1 MALIKGGGGGEEEGG
16 KKTEPNV
23 AAEGA
28 KNSKRSNNCTIAQH
42 TYIHTPTRTHTHT
55 RRTNTSAYTDA
66 LTLTLID
73 LQLSSCQQV
82 VQLTSFSKELFFAS
96 PACTHVHTH
105 ALGQVVFCGLNC
117 TICAHPTLKI
127 PSPPLHR
134 SRAESVDTS
143 RAHAH

>member
-1 MALIKGGGGGEEEGG
+1 MVEEGKKKEEKK
-16 KKTEPNV
+16 KKTEPSV

-42 TYIHTPTRTHTHT
+42 TYIHTPTRTHTHTHT

-82 VQLTSFSKELFFAS
+82 VQLTSFSKELFFGR
-96 PACTHVHTH
+96 PACTHVHTR
-105 ALGQVVFCGLNC
+105 ALGQVVLCGLNC